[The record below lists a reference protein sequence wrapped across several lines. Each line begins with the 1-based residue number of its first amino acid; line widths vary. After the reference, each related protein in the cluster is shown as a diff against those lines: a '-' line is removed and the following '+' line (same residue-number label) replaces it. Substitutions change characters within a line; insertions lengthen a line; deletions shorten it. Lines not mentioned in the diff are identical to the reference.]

1 MKNLKLTLYSLV
13 TLVLLFGI
21 AGIGLGLSRFR
32 ISLETDSNTASL
44 PVMEPPSPPPAATAK
59 KLTPALPATPNLPI
73 AAASPAQKLDPVAVA
88 ARQGNLRVSNPT
100 EHPVRVALLSRQIA
114 QKTYGEPT
122 HWDFSPMEG
131 GKQGLMLSLPQS
143 GLKLKKGDI
152 LVAFAQDGS
161 RLYWGPYV
169 VGETAAPSWNAKI
182 AEWQLVLQP

>member
-1 MKNLKLTLYSLV
+1 MKNLKTTLYSLAI
-13 TLVLLFGI
+13 LVFLFGI

-32 ISLETDSNTASL
+32 ISLEIDSTNTASL
-44 PVMEPPSPPPAATAK
+44 PVMEPPTPPATTK
-59 KLTPALPATPNLPI
+59 KLVPGLSVTPTLPTPEVLT
-73 AAASPAQKLDPVAVA
+73 QKQKDPMQVS

-100 EHPVRVALLSRQIA
+100 NHPVRVALLTRQIA

-131 GKQGLMLSLPQS
+131 STQGLKVSLPQ
-143 GLKLKKGDI
+143 GDLRLKKGDI

-169 VGETAAPSWNAKI
+169 VGETPAPSWNTQET
-182 AEWQLVLQP
+182 EWQLILQP